1 MEDPPAHPPHPPH
14 PALLAG
20 DEDRERSVELLT
32 RAVVEGRLTLEEFSD
47 RVGIAQAARTQ
58 DELVVL
64 TRDIPAAAPAVVAPE
79 HPQYRVLMSKLV
91 RSGPL
96 ELVPRSAFRC
106 LFGTIVLDL
115 SQARLTGPD
124 TLLEIYNLFGT
135 VTIRV
140 PEGVAVSVE
149 GGGAFASQV
158 VEPASAPPPPG
169 APRLRISMSGP
180 GGTLY
185 VRSHEPERNPLRRL
199 LGRG

>member
-1 MEDPPAHPPHPPH
+1 MEEPPPH

-20 DEDRERSVELLT
+20 DADRERSVELLT
-32 RAVVEGRLTLEEFSD
+32 RAVVEGRLTLEEFSE
-47 RVGIAQAARTQ
+47 RVGTAQAARTQ
-58 DELVVL
+58 DELLVL
-64 TRDIPAAAPAVVAPE
+64 TRDIPETAPAVVTPD
-79 HPQYRVLMSKLV
+79 HPRHRVIMSKLV

-106 LFGTIVLDL
+106 VFGTIVLDL

-140 PEGVAVSVE
+140 PEGVEVSVE

-158 VEPASAPPPPG
+158 IEPPSAAPPPG
-169 APRLRISMSGP
+169 APRLRISTSGP

-185 VRSHEPERNPLRRL
+185 VRSGDREPDRRA